1 MKAILGS
8 VFMMIGWLILLLQI
22 NNDAIV
28 GIGGFILIISSILM
42 WEGTKAMDLNL
53 EKSILESDIKE
64 ILKRILD
71 MEFQKTN
78 DGFGWNKE
86 QLTEIK
92 ETAELLAERVN
103 QLECF
108 DLEENDE

>member
-1 MKAILGS
+1 
-8 VFMMIGWLILLLQI
+8 MMIGWLILLLQI
-22 NNDAIV
+22 NNDAIA

-71 MEFQKTN
+71 MEFQKQMMVL
-78 DGFGWNKE
+78 DGTKN
-86 QLTEIK
+86 
-92 ETAELLAERVN
+92 N
-103 QLECF
+103 
-108 DLEENDE
+108 